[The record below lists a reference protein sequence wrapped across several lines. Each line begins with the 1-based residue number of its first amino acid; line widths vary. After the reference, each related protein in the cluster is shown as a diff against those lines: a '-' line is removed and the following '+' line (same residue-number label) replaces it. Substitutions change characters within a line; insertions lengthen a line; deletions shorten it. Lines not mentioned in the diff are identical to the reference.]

1 MSDLPNDPRRS
12 LLSASKF
19 ARAAN
24 CPGSVAL
31 ENEIR
36 SRGRHYEL
44 PDSARA
50 SGIKIHEWLAL
61 EALGKALDE
70 TNLSSDERATAKM
83 CVELRNNS
91 LASWDRGGKETQL
104 FIEKRFWYR
113 RGARPLFSGQPD
125 YVKIDYENHRA
136 LILDYKTGRLEA
148 EEAAD
153 SLQLRAEVVLIKDSF
168 EDLQEIS
175 AGIIEPWI
183 SWDSVHVIYRG
194 DSLREA
200 QNQVLAIADSTVWD
214 ADKRVAGHWCRYCSA
229 KAYCSEAIEFA
240 QKITKFYPEKMVAE
254 LPRGE
259 AGTTLWEKVKVAK
272 KLLEAIEAAYTRILE
287 DVPDALPG
295 YILPEKG
302 KARRRVVYPE
312 RLKEALKDYLS
323 GPEVDGCAEY
333 RLGKIEELLRI
344 KHKII
349 DDKEVKAL
357 VKTLTADAVTITYD
371 MPSIRAVTKRER
383 ETNTYDRRRVGT

>member
-36 SRGRHYEL
+36 SRGRYYEL
-44 PDSARA
+44 PDSART

-125 YVKIDYENHRA
+125 YVKIDYTNHRA
-136 LILDYKTGRLEA
+136 LILDYKTGRMEVEQA
-148 EEAAD
+148 SD
-153 SLQLRAEVVLIKDSF
+153 SLQLRAEVVLLKDNF
-168 EDLQEIS
+168 PDLEEIS
-175 AGIIEPWI
+175 AGIIEPWV
-183 SWDSVHVIYRG
+183 SWDLLQVVYKA
-194 DSLREA
+194 DDLRQAE
-200 QNQVLAIADSTVWD
+200 NQILAICDRTIWE
-214 ADKRVAGHWCRYCSA
+214 ADKRVAGPWCKHCRA
-229 KAYCSEAIEFA
+229 KSFCHEAIQYA
-240 QKITKFYPEKMVAE
+240 QGIQRFDPERMVAE

-259 AGTTLWEKVKVAK
+259 EGTKLWERVKVAR
-272 KLLEAIEAAYTRILE
+272 KLLEAIEAAYLE
-287 DVPDALPG
+287 IIKNSPHDNVLPG
-295 YILPEKG
+295 YVLEHG
-302 KARRRVVYPE
+302 RARRRVPYPE
-312 RLKEALKDYLS
+312 KLKEALKDYLT
-323 GPEVDGCAEY
+323 GPEIDGCADY
-333 RLGKIEELLRI
+333 RVARIQEMVGFKRGIEGQKLAALFAELT
-344 KHKII
+344 K
-349 DDKEVKAL
+349 
-357 VKTLTADAVTITYD
+357 DAVVVTYD
-371 MPSIRAVTKRER
+371 EPFIRKARKRER
-383 ETNTYDRRRVGT
+383 MD